1 MSVRATRGPETGT
14 AGNPVTGGFAGG
26 VAATGRA
33 ADFCGVADLCCTNQ
47 TRKDSSEIVTP
58 IAESD
63 STMMR
68 TEVPAALSRTST
80 VLYGSSMVALP
91 VRFAFASAIS
101 AASCWA
107 FARCF
112 VGIRWEIIGDCL
124 GKAKGNTG
132 IPLGINRSENRLDVG
147 VSSQF

>member
-1 MSVRATRGPETGT
+1 MGQRIGFSMPGGGSAGGRGLGGF
-14 AGNPVTGGFAGG
+14 AGLLGLGGTGGFAGG

-91 VRFAFASAIS
+91 VRFAFASAINFNEFALSSLDCSNS
-101 AASCWA
+101 AS
-107 FARCF
+107 F
-112 VGIRWEIIGDCL
+112 IS
-124 GKAKGNTG
+124 
-132 IPLGINRSENRLDVG
+132 RSMT
-147 VSSQF
+147 S